1 MKRMILL
8 LAFVSL
14 FLVGGKHAHHTKTDT
29 VLCVQSY
36 MRNNPLYTSADEH
49 IFLSCFDKMRHGNRE
64 EYRRIARLTQNQ
76 LTPSTS
82 SSSSL
87 DQPSNPSIDAILLIA
102 IKQEHELRLEQL
114 RKDCTYLRLKASLDK
129 KKLYLSSA
137 AAIAGGIASVSQ
149 FIYILMS

>member
-1 MKRMILL
+1 MKRLIVL

-14 FLVGGKHAHHTKTDT
+14 FLVGGKHVHHTKTDA
-29 VLCVQSY
+29 VMCVQAY
-36 MRNNPLYTSADEH
+36 MRNNPLYTTDDEH
-49 IFLSCFDKMRHGNRE
+49 VFLSCFDKMRHRNRE
-64 EYRRIARLTQNQ
+64 EYRRISRLTQQQ

-87 DQPSNPSIDAILLIA
+87 DQLPNPSIDAILLVA
-102 IKQEHELRLEQL
+102 IKQEHALRLEQL

-137 AAIAGGIASVSQ
+137 AAILGGVASVGQ
-149 FIYILMS
+149 LIYILTS